1 MPTWLLIIVVGA
13 ILLVVGVAVEAAR
26 ILIWIG
32 VAVLVIGLILNL
44 ARRGGS
50 RV

>member
-32 VAVLVIGLILNL
+32 VAVLVVGLILNL
-44 ARRGGS
+44 ARRGRS